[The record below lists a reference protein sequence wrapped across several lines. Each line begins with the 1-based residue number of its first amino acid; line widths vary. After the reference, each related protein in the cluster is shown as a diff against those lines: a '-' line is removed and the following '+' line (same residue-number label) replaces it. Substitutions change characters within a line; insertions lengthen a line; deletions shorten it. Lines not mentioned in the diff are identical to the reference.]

1 MQVTSAHNIICPI
14 DGSPLIPKNQILKDQ
29 IPKDQSLICSQGHNF
44 DIARQGYFNL
54 LVVQH
59 KASRDPG
66 DTKEMVAARRRFLE
80 IGCYEAIANSITNLT
95 EKHLIKLGIKL
106 GSNPANPI
114 TILDAGCGEGYY
126 LSWLRTRA
134 ENWQHLSGA
143 MIGMDISK
151 WAIQS
156 AAKRDRQITWIV
168 GSNARPPFLP
178 NSIDLIICAFGFP
191 SFDVFHRILK
201 PSGKIIM
208 VDPAFNHL
216 VELRQLIYPELKAAA
231 ALPEQIQTPGFNLI
245 DSYNLTFN
253 SKIETSQA
261 VQDLFLMTP
270 HYFRSSPAAKIA
282 IAALQRLEFTVDVS
296 FQVLTKN

>member
-1 MQVTSAHNIICPI
+1 MKVISANNIVCPI
-14 DGSPLIPKNQILKDQ
+14 DGSQLV
-29 IPKDQSLICSQGHNF
+29 PKDRSLICAQGHNF
-44 DIARQGYFNL
+44 DLARQGYFNL

-80 IGCYEAIANSITNLT
+80 LGCYEAIANSIANLT
-95 EKHLIKLGIKL
+95 EKHLIKLGSSIH
-106 GSNPANPI
+106 NPV

-126 LSWLRTRA
+126 LDWLRAKA
-134 ENWQHLSGA
+134 EGWQLTEA
-143 MIGMDISK
+143 AIIGMDISK
-151 WAIQS
+151 WAVQS

-191 SFDVFHRILK
+191 SFDIFHRILK
-201 PSGKIIM
+201 PLGKIIM
-208 VDPAFNHL
+208 VDPAPNHL
-216 VELRQLIYPELKAAA
+216 VELRQLIYPELKSK
-231 ALPEQIQTPGFNLI
+231 PRSEPIQAERFDLI
-245 DSYNLTFN
+245 DSYNLTFK

-270 HYFRSSPAAKIA
+270 HYFRSPPTAKIA

-296 FQVLTKN
+296 FQVLLKA